1 MYVCRAVGSGAKGG
15 TLELLVHFSE
25 DGIIKDIEVYSQSE
39 TAGYMDKV
47 MKANKGKYVGKNV
60 LETGGFDL
68 VKGESSVADDGD
80 VDAVSQATFTSRGV
94 NNAVNAAVVSF
105 ERYYAAEVNI

>member
-1 MYVCRAVGSGAKGG
+1 MSAARWAAAPRAALSNC
-15 TLELLVHFSE
+15 SY
-25 DGIIKDIEVYSQSE
+25 IEVYSQSE

-94 NNAVNAAVVSF
+94 NNAVNAAIVSF
-105 ERYYAAEVNI
+105 ERYYAAEVNV